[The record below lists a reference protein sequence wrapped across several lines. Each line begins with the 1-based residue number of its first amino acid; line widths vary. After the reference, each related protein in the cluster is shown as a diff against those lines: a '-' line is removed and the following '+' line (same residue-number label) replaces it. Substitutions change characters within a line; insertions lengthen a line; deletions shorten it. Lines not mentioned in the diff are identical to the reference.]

1 MASIQYSDINS
12 LIDPLIYSNLLGIH
26 RDEEENPIIEGGQIQ
41 NDGII
46 DELAG
51 DSEKINTLSK
61 AVLTNNLPEDISI
74 QSISNIKSN
83 FTWVKT
89 DQDENV
95 SAIQNNHITI
105 IGTNFKNTNSN
116 TTISTINVDTLTTL
130 TNGDLSNV
138 IHNRNTTF
146 NLHSTPFIDNSN
158 IKFFGKTSSTKGFD
172 IQNQNTP
179 EIDDDIVES
188 QNNTKSWKGEFTTD
202 STGNVSG
209 KMTNYSSTYSN
220 IAKDNSY
227 SSAGSLSFTSKS
239 GLSIDSSFSIK
250 GSVAGLKFTN
260 SWLDQYSS
268 NKVSYSTND
277 NNILLANALSQ
288 YAITQET
295 DNSKFMIAAALLFG
309 NDTIQGSKNDDDL
322 YGAGGADT
330 ISALDGNDKLN
341 GGLGADKLTG
351 GKGADT
357 FSFSNA
363 DFFTENDGD
372 LVFNKS
378 ADTITDFKLVEGDS
392 LDFSDLGDLYFYKTV
407 NDAKLED
414 ARLFYVIGSGKI
426 YFNTDM
432 TGEKYTATPIITLT
446 GNPKATVDAGWD
458 YPM

>member
-12 LIDPLIYSNLLGIH
+12 LIDPLIYSNLLGIQ
-26 RDEEENPIIEGGQIQ
+26 RDEEGNPIIEGGQIQ

-61 AVLTNNLPEDISI
+61 AVLTNNLSEDISI

-95 SAIQNNHITI
+95 SEIQNNHITI

-209 KMTNYSSTYSN
+209 KLTNYSSTYSN
-220 IAKDNSY
+220 IVKDNSY

-239 GLSIDSSFSIK
+239 GLSIDSSFSMK

-260 SWLDQYSS
+260 SWLDQYNS
-268 NKVSYSTND
+268 NKVSYSSSD
-277 NNILLANALSQ
+277 NNLLLANALSQ
-288 YAITQET
+288 YAINQET
-295 DNSKFMIAAALLFG
+295 DNSKFMIAAALMFG
-309 NDTIQGSKNDDDL
+309 NDTIQGTKNDDDL

-357 FSFSNA
+357 FI
-363 DFFTENDGD
+363 FTSIDESGIA
-372 LVFNKS
+372 VKTR
-378 ADTITDFKLVEGDS
+378 DTITDFKHSENDKIDLSATDS
-392 LDFSDLGDLYFYKTV
+392 KSGVDGNQAFTYIGNIAFS
-407 NDAKLED
+407 NDATGQLRLDPKTGILYGSTNADNTPEFSILLSGVKSLLAED
-414 ARLFYVIGSGKI
+414 FIL
-426 YFNTDM
+426 
-432 TGEKYTATPIITLT
+432 
-446 GNPKATVDAGWD
+446 
-458 YPM
+458 

>member
-12 LIDPLIYSNLLGIH
+12 LIYPLYNLLGIN
-26 RDEEENPIIEGGQIQ
+26 RDEEGNPIIEGGLIQ

-46 DELAG
+46 DNLAG
-51 DSEKINTLSK
+51 KSRGIDKFSK

-83 FTWVKT
+83 FTWVQT

-95 SAIQNNHITI
+95 SAIENNHITL

-116 TTISTINVDTLTTL
+116 TTISTINASTLTTL

-138 IHNRNTTF
+138 INNSNTTL

-158 IKFFGKTSSTKGFD
+158 IKFFGEIHSTKGFN

-188 QNNTKSWKGEFTTD
+188 LNETKSWKGEFTTD

-209 KMTNYSSTYSN
+209 KLTNYSSTYSN

-227 SSAGSLSFTSKS
+227 SYAGSLSFTSKS
-239 GLSIDSSFSIK
+239 GLSIDSSFSIT

-268 NKVSYSTND
+268 NKISYSTND
-277 NNILLANALSQ
+277 NNPLLANALSQ

-295 DNSKFMIAAALLFG
+295 DNSKFLIAAALLFG
-309 NDTIQGSKNDDDL
+309 NDTIRGTKNDDDL
-322 YGAGGADT
+322 YAAAGADT
-330 ISALDGNDKLN
+330 ISALDGNDRLN
-341 GGLGADKLTG
+341 SGLGADKLTG

-357 FSFSNA
+357 FI
-363 DFFTENDGD
+363 FTSIGESGIT
-372 LVFNKS
+372 LKTR
-378 ADTITDFKLVEGDS
+378 DTITDFKHSENDKIDLSAIDANSVLSSDQSFTYIGTITFGANATGQLRLDPKTGILYGSTNSDSAPEFSILLSGVKSLVAE
-392 LDFSDLGDLYFYKTV
+392 DFIL
-407 NDAKLED
+407 
-414 ARLFYVIGSGKI
+414 
-426 YFNTDM
+426 
-432 TGEKYTATPIITLT
+432 
-446 GNPKATVDAGWD
+446 
-458 YPM
+458 

>member
-61 AVLTNNLPEDISI
+61 AVLTNNLSEDISI

-330 ISALDGNDKLN
+330 ISALDGNDRLN

-357 FSFSNA
+357 FI
-363 DFFTENDGD
+363 FTGIGESGIA
-372 LVFNKS
+372 LKTR
-378 ADTITDFKLVEGDS
+378 DTITDFKHSENDKIDLSAIGANSVLSNDQSFTYIGTIPFGVNATGQLRLDPKTGILYGSTNADSAPEFSILLSGVKSLVAE
-392 LDFSDLGDLYFYKTV
+392 DFIL
-407 NDAKLED
+407 
-414 ARLFYVIGSGKI
+414 
-426 YFNTDM
+426 
-432 TGEKYTATPIITLT
+432 
-446 GNPKATVDAGWD
+446 
-458 YPM
+458 